1 MTRLRYACD
10 WKRPLCGSRL
20 GDGLRKSASFDTM
33 RATLPP
39 LTLQNC
45 NADTPQPY
53 RRSDKSSDG
62 RRQPTTIPK

>member
-1 MTRLRYACD
+1 MTRLRDACD
-10 WKRPLCGSRL
+10 WKRRLCGNKL
-20 GDGLRKSASFDTM
+20 GDGLRKSASFDPM

-45 NADTPQPY
+45 NADTPQLC
-53 RRSDKSSDG
+53 RRSHKSSHG